1 MVKLIKELP
10 ESKDLP
16 FTAETMNKLC
26 SEYLY
31 KAKVYNNEDV
41 FYLIRFALSGNPVG
55 APMADIAE
63 VIGKKEVQ
71 SRISAAIDVFKS

>member
-41 FYLIRFALSGNPVG
+41 FYLIKIDLIN
-55 APMADIAE
+55 
-63 VIGKKEVQ
+63 KK
-71 SRISAAIDVFKS
+71 K